1 MITSY
6 IFDVDGTLTPARESM
21 EKEFHDSFISWVES
35 QSGLGNNVYLVTG
48 SDKEKTVE
56 QVGLKVYN
64 LVDGVYQNCGNELYK
79 RGQLCKSN
87 KWSLP
92 KKIEVKIDKL
102 LQSSE
107 WYGKSSGNKE
117 ARVGMLNISTIGRD
131 CSIEDRAEYYLW
143 DKENGERRRIA
154 NELNV
159 TFPSIEAVV
168 GGEIS
173 IDIYP
178 KGRDKSQILSDMIGD
193 TIFFG
198 DKCYRGGNDYSI
210 SCRAT
215 ETYHVADW
223 EQTSDILAVLNK
235 LDELDKE
242 DNLCEL

>member
-6 IFDVDGTLTPARESM
+6 IFDVDGTLTPARKSM

-35 QSGLGNNVYLVTG
+35 QLGLGNNVYLVTG

-56 QVGLKVYN
+56 QVGLKLYN

-79 RGQLCKSN
+79 NGKLCKSN
-87 KWSLP
+87 KWVIS
-92 KKIEVKIDKL
+92 KKIDAKVDEL
-102 LQSSE
+102 LQSSK

-117 ARVGMLNISTIGRD
+117 LRAGMLNISTVGRD
-131 CSIEDRAEYYLW
+131 CSAEDRAEYCQW
-143 DKENGERRRIA
+143 DRENGERRRIT
-154 NELNV
+154 NELNIA
-159 TFPSIEAVV
+159 FPSIEAVV

-178 KGRDKSQILSDMIGD
+178 KGRDKSQVLGDMVGD
-193 TIFFG
+193 TVFFG
-198 DKCYRGGNDYSI
+198 DKCDRGGNDYTI
-210 SCRAT
+210 SCQAT
-215 ETYHVADW
+215 ERYHVTDW

>member
-1 MITSY
+1 MVTNY
-6 IFDVDGTLTPARESM
+6 LFDVDGTLTPARKPM
-21 EKEFHDSFISWVES
+21 EKEFRNSFTSWIES
-35 QSGLGNNVYLVTG
+35 QLELGNNVYLVTG
-48 SDKEKTVE
+48 SNKEKTIE
-56 QVGLKVYN
+56 QVGTKLYN

-79 RGQLCKSN
+79 NGHLCRSSD
-87 KWSLP
+87 WSLP
-92 KKIEVKIDKL
+92 KKLEVKIDDL

-117 ARVGMLNISTIGRD
+117 IRVGMLNISTVGRD
-131 CSIEDRAEYYLW
+131 CSTENRTEYYQW

-154 NELNV
+154 NELNM

-178 KGRDKSQILSDMIGD
+178 KGRDKSQVLDDMIGY
-193 TIFFG
+193 TVFFG
-198 DKCYRGGNDYSI
+198 DKCDRGGNDYSI

-215 ETYHVADW
+215 ERYHVADW
-223 EQTSDILAVLNK
+223 EQTRDILAVISK

-242 DNLCEL
+242 DKLCES

>member
-1 MITSY
+1 MVISY

-35 QSGLGNNVYLVTG
+35 QSELGNNVYLVTG

-56 QVGLKVYN
+56 QVGLKIYN

-79 RGQLCKSN
+79 NGQLHKSN
-87 KWSLP
+87 KWVIS
-92 KKIEVKIDKL
+92 KKTQVKIDEL

-107 WYGKSSGNKE
+107 WYGANSGNKE
-117 ARVGMLNISTIGRD
+117 FRVGMLNISTIGRD
-131 CSIEDRAEYYLW
+131 CSVEDRAKYYQW
-143 DKENGERRRIA
+143 DRENGERRRIA

>member
-1 MITSY
+1 MGTSY
-6 IFDVDGTLTPARESM
+6 LFDVDGTLTPSRKPM
-21 EKEFHDSFISWVES
+21 TKEFQNGFISWVES

-48 SDKEKTVE
+48 SDKEKTIE
-56 QVGLKVYN
+56 QVGLKIYN

-79 RGQLCKSN
+79 NGQLCKSS

-92 KKIEVKIDKL
+92 KKLEMKIDDL

-117 ARVGMLNISTIGRD
+117 VRVGMLNISTVGRD
-131 CSIEDRAEYYLW
+131 CSTEDRTEYYQW

-154 NELNV
+154 NELNT
-159 TFPSIEAVV
+159 TFPSIEAAV

-178 KGRDKSQILSDMIGD
+178 KGRDKSQVLGDMVGD
-193 TIFFG
+193 TVFFG
-198 DKCYRGGNDYSI
+198 DKCDIGGNDYSI

-215 ETYHVADW
+215 ERYHVADW
-223 EQTSDILAVLNK
+223 EQTRDILAVISK

-242 DNLCEL
+242 DKSCGS